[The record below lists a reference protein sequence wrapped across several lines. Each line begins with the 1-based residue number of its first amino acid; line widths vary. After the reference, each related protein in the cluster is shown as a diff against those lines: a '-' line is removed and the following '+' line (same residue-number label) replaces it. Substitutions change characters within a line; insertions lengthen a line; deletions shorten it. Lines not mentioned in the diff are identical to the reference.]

1 MSHRELV
8 AEEVSVAFGTRQ
20 VLTGA
25 TVAIPTGQRLALLGA
40 NGSGKTTLLR
50 TLAGAVRPA
59 AGSVLVDGRPVTYDR
74 AGLRAHRQVA
84 QLVAQNPDDQLFA
97 ADVYRDVSFGPMN
110 LGLSEA
116 EVRHRVAQALSV
128 LSIEDLAER
137 PIHELSYGQ
146 RKRVAIA
153 GALAM
158 EPRVILLDEPTA
170 GLDPQGVEEMVGALE
185 GLLSAHTTV
194 VIATHE
200 VDFALWWAD
209 SVAVLVDGR
218 VRHGLP
224 TDLLGDAALV
234 AAARLRQPL
243 VLQAAA
249 QLGLDPEGVRNVTAL
264 VHAVRCGARDGA
276 FSLSG

>member
-1 MSHRELV
+1 MSHRQL
-8 AEEVSVAFGTRQ
+8 AAGGLDVAFGHQR
-20 VLTGA
+20 VLRGA
-25 TVAIPTGQRLALLGA
+25 DLEIPRGQRLALLGA

-50 TLAGAVRPA
+50 TLAGSVKPNR
-59 AGSVLVDGRPVTYDR
+59 GNVLVDGAPLVFDR
-74 AGLRAHRQVA
+74 AGLRAHRQVV

-97 ADVYRDVSFGPMN
+97 ADVYRDVSFGPLN
-110 LGLSEA
+110 LGLGEA
-116 EVRHRVAQALSV
+116 EVRQRVAEVLAV
-128 LSIEDLAER
+128 LSIEELAER

-158 EPRVILLDEPTA
+158 RPCIMLLDEPTA
-170 GLDPQGVEEMVGALE
+170 GLDPQGVDEMVGALE
-185 GLLSAHTTV
+185 SLLRAHTTV

-209 SVAVLVDGR
+209 TVAVLVNGQ
-218 VRHGLP
+218 VRHGGP
-224 TDLLGDAALV
+224 AELLSNEALV

-249 QLGLDPEGVRNVTAL
+249 GLGLAPGSVTDVPGL
-264 VHAVRCGARDGA
+264 VAAVRSAGVLGEGAA
-276 FSLSG
+276 

>member
-1 MSHRELV
+1 MSHREL
-8 AEEVSVAFGTRQ
+8 ATDKVSVSFGARQ

-25 TVAIPTGQRLALLGA
+25 TLTIPKGERLALLGA

-59 AGSVLVDGRPVTYDR
+59 SGSVLVDGRPVGYDR
-74 AGLRAHRQVA
+74 KGLRVHRQVA

-97 ADVYRDVSFGPMN
+97 ADVYRDVSFGPLN
-110 LGLSEA
+110 LGLSVA
-116 EVRHRVAQALSV
+116 EVRNRVAQALAV
-128 LSIEDLAER
+128 LSIEDLAQR

-158 EPRVILLDEPTA
+158 EPCVILLDEPTA
-170 GLDPQGVEEMVGALE
+170 GLDPQGVEEMVSALE
-185 GLLSAHTTV
+185 GLLAAHTTV

-200 VDFALWWAD
+200 VDFALGWAD
-209 SVAVLVDGR
+209 SVAVLVDGQ
-218 VRHGLP
+218 VRHGSP

-249 QLGLDPEGVRNVTAL
+249 LLGLDTEGVRNVTAL
-264 VHAVRCGARDGA
+264 VQAVRCGAGDGA